1 MVTDIAPV
9 DLMLQRMG
17 RLHRHR
23 RGEGQSRRPE
33 KLRSAYCYVAG
44 VENWDEVPP
53 KVAKGIENVY
63 PRALLLRS
71 LLALL
76 GEGRWLRS
84 GNNQFA
90 SRYCGA
96 CRAGVLPGRHAG
108 GLLPDDCRKNW
119 EDALRAADE
128 GFQAERN
135 EAQMRANAW
144 LLAKPKKE

>member
-96 CRAGVLPGRHAG
+96 CRAGVLPGDMQGACFLTIAEKTGKMHCVR
-108 GLLPDDCRKNW
+108 LTR
-119 EDALRAADE
+119 
-128 GFQAERN
+128 GFRRSAMKRRCVP
-135 EAQMRANAW
+135 MRGF
-144 LLAKPKKE
+144 